1 MKKALAM
8 VIVVMLTISATAQQK
23 VVISSASTIPQETI
37 AAEMQKYCK
46 GVQITANLD
55 APLILTARFTGWN
68 WGAGGC
74 STSPYSGA
82 TSCSQRSET
91 PDAGAAVTL
100 EDNHGTVLYGKQTRA
115 IKNAFKDVCKDYLNK
130 K

>member
-1 MKKALAM
+1 MKTVIAA
-8 VIVVMLTISATAQQK
+8 IVVVLSISATAQQR
-23 VVISSASTIPQETI
+23 VVISSASTIPQATI

-46 GVQITANLD
+46 GVQITADLD
-55 APLILTARFTGWN
+55 APLIITASFTGWN
-68 WGAGGC
+68 WGAGSC

-82 TSCSQRSET
+82 TSCSQRSGT

-100 EDNHGTVLYGKQTRA
+100 VDKHGTVLYAKQTRA

>member
-1 MKKALAM
+1 MKTVIAA
-8 VIVVMLTISATAQQK
+8 IVVMLTISATAQQK

-46 GVQITANLD
+46 NVTIVADLD
-55 APLILTARFTGWN
+55 APLLITARFTGWN
-68 WGAGGC
+68 WGAGSC
-74 STSPYSGA
+74 SSSPYTGV
-82 TSCSQRSET
+82 TSCGQRSET

-100 EDNHGTVLYGKQTRA
+100 EDKHGTVLYAKQTRA